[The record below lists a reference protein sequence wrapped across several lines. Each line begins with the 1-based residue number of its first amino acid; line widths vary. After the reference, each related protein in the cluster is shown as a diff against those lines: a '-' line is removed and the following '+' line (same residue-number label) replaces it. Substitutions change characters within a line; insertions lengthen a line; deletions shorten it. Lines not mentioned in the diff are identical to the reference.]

1 MNLKKWHIP
10 YLTLILASVSVL
22 LLVNTIRV
30 VAQSNSISQRGT
42 RRPPLST
49 PRSRERQVIKLK
61 FTLPPKGAPGKR
73 TDAGSRNGCSANK
86 PLTALVPSTNIGL
99 TVAKHPTFWFYIPYQ
114 SNSSALGKF
123 QLFDERE
130 TVVYTTNISTKGIPG
145 IVGVELP
152 QRFSGLEIGQ
162 RYQWVLSFSCN
173 STSTETSTL
182 VNGFVERVAVTKE
195 LKQKLEGAKTQRD
208 SLLLYGEEGL
218 WFDLLSA
225 LIGERR
231 RNPYDFQVAEDWF
244 GLLGQVNLSELV
256 GY

>member
-1 MNLKKWHIP
+1 MNRKRWHIP
-10 YLTLILASVSVL
+10 YLPLLLAIVSVL

-30 VAQSNSISQRGT
+30 VAQSNSVSQSGT
-42 RRPPLST
+42 RRPLSA
-49 PRSRERQVIKLK
+49 PSSRKRKVIKLK

-73 TDAGSRNGCSANK
+73 TDAGSRNGCSALNK
-86 PLTALVPSTNIGL
+86 PLIALVPPTNIGL
-99 TVAKHPTFWFYIPYQ
+99 TVAKRPTFWFYVPYE

-130 TVVYTTNISTKGIPG
+130 TVVYTVSISTKGIPG

-152 QRFSGLEIGQ
+152 QRFSGLEIGK

-173 STSTETSTL
+173 STSMETSTL

-195 LKQKLEGAKTQRD
+195 FQKRLDGAKILRD
-208 SLLLYGEEGL
+208 SLLVYGEEGL

-225 LIGERR
+225 LIVERR

-244 GLLGQVNLSELV
+244 GLLGQVNLSEL
-256 GY
+256 GDY